1 MDGYLVEL
9 KETSAN
15 TLEARVDGA
24 VVGWVRVLTHP
35 TLDSLFAATTPDGA
49 VAALVADAWAAVD
62 VLLDHHDARVVAA

>member
-15 TLEARVDGA
+15 NWEARADNT

-62 VLLDHHDARVVAA
+62 VLLDHHDARVVAT